1 MILKHIQKM
10 IAAFALSI
18 VLACCGE
25 NILDASRAAIKSNN
39 VSKLERI
46 LKKHRNSIK
55 GYGDKLLSYA
65 MRAESVESLRLLIT
79 LGADPNFTEN
89 DKSLLQ
95 WAVINDQLEFADL
108 LFEYGAD
115 INFDSQA
122 NNLMQ
127 TAIKKDYA
135 HFVRKLLEKNIDL
148 SFRGER
154 QETYFDIAIKSKAYD
169 CALELISSDEFKQTV
184 ISESFLWGVLVYN
197 WNNEKTPLIIN
208 KLYDGKNPDWKGSYP
223 LICAIDDLNLDAV
236 IWLLNHGVQKD
247 IPGYYSKENKDVLPI
262 YAANCKEYELTHYAG
277 KDYKLEAGEEI
288 SAINSII
295 ELLRK

>member
-1 MILKHIQKM
+1 MKTKM

-25 NILDASRAAIKSNN
+25 NILDASRAAIKSND

-55 GYGDKLLSYA
+55 DYGDKLLSYA
-65 MRAESVESLRLLIT
+65 MRVESVESLRLLIT
-79 LGADPNFTEN
+79 LGAD
-89 DKSLLQ
+89 
-95 WAVINDQLEFADL
+95 
-108 LFEYGAD
+108 
-115 INFDSQA
+115 INFDSKA

-154 QETYFDIAIKSKAYD
+154 QETYFDIVIKSKAYD

-197 WNNEKTPLIIN
+197 WNNEKMPLIIN

-288 SAINSII
+288 DAINSII
-295 ELLRK
+295 ELLQNRYSENY